1 MHTSK
6 TDRRNTGAAQ
16 DWLSTS
22 DLENHEFEVTLTG
35 QLNSLWS
42 ARLLGGHKELDMFFV
57 SLNKILAGNNATPAS
72 ILKLVESVHPHSG
85 I

>member
-22 DLENHEFEVTLTG
+22 DLENHEFELTLMG
-35 QLNSLWS
+35 QLKSLWS

-57 SLNKILAGNNATPAS
+57 RLNKILADNNATPDS
-72 ILKLVESVHPHSG
+72 ILKYVESVNHQSQM
-85 I
+85 